1 MIKYCEKGGGVFCCR
16 KTKVE
21 SREEGLAQPYLC
33 AWIAIIPTA
42 FLQHFTLRIILLLS
56 LSFSYS
62 LSPFFQPAY
71 SFSLS
76 HKWPDC
82 NNAPCNLC
90 LSSGCLFFSNSVFSL
105 SIYLSPLSSASLIYW
120 HISKIFVVDKKNL
133 QI

>member
-62 LSPFFQPAY
+62 LSPFLAALAALYLTLFSTSLFFFTQPQVARLQQCPLQFLPFIWL
-71 SFSLS
+71 SFLLKLS
-76 HKWPDC
+76 FFFVNLPF
-82 NNAPCNLC
+82 AIILC
-90 LSSGCLFFSNSVFSL
+90 LTDLL
-105 SIYLSPLSSASLIYW
+105 A
-120 HISKIFVVDKKNL
+120 HI
-133 QI
+133 